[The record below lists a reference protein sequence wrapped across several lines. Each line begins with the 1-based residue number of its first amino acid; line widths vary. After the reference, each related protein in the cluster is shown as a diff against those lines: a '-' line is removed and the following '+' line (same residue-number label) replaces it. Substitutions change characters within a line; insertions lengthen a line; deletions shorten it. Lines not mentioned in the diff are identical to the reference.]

1 MWQHPTLRKSRR
13 VGAPGL
19 AVDMLEH
26 SSHKNMDNALL
37 VAGDEDF
44 TPLVESVVRL
54 GTWVEVYY
62 DPRSAAEELYAAADR
77 GIPMKFD
84 MYYRWSKDEFKK
96 RCVVPQHVPG
106 VSTTATQFGR
116 VVKEGTTPKG
126 EYVALGCSCQWAR
139 RTRSSARAAP

>member
-1 MWQHPTLRKSRR
+1 MKRAAAAKRIMEESSGNVFADLGLHHPEQELLKAKLTLQIYGLIKQQHPTLRTSRK

-19 AVDMLEH
+19 TVDMLEH

-54 GTWVEVYY
+54 GIWVEVYY

-77 GIPMKFD
+77 GIPMKF
-84 MYYRWSKDEFKK
+84 
-96 RCVVPQHVPG
+96 
-106 VSTTATQFGR
+106 
-116 VVKEGTTPKG
+116 
-126 EYVALGCSCQWAR
+126 
-139 RTRSSARAAP
+139 